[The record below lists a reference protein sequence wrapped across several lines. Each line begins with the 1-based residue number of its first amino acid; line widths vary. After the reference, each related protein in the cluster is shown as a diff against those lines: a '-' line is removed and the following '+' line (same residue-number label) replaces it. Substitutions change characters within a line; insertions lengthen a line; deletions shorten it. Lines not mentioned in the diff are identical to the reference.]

1 MVYGRELPVRSLAS
15 VRFSRNL
22 SARRLSDYIVAML
35 QDELSEFEHHN
46 VSLAES
52 PDPELVKFPA
62 PRHPWR
68 RVTIFTLLLCFG
80 VSLALLLELR
90 SELGYALRPGP
101 PQSVGALAALSPG
114 HP

>member
-1 MVYGRELPVRSLAS
+1 
-15 VRFSRNL
+15 
-22 SARRLSDYIVAML
+22 ML

-46 VSLAES
+46 MSLAES

-80 VSLALLLELR
+80 ISLALLLELR

-114 HP
+114 HPISNHWVQAEADLEDHRRYSLCASL